1 MRLDNAYGGK
11 ALHYHCM
18 CDVNIHN
25 SVGEQSEAKQPSLCT
40 KNTSLLPIQDPP
52 HSLYSS
58 VQTSPRPQY
67 ERHLL
72 QEDIQDLQKALWLC
86 VVLTQLECQL
96 LMMLH
101 TTL

>member
-11 ALHYHCM
+11 ALHYHYM

-25 SVGEQSEAKQPSLCT
+25 SVGEQSEAKQPSL
-40 KNTSLLPIQDPP
+40 LPIQHPP
-52 HSLYSS
+52 HSLYTSF
-58 VQTSPRPQY
+58 QTSPRPQY